1 MTKDK
6 IAQDAYRKLIYF
18 YKDKIKVHFKDFND
32 IFYNGLVI
40 DLNDAS
46 KIMILIENVKG
57 TIPIL
62 LEDVNPD
69 SICKYKE
76 VGEWAKDMAL

>member
-76 VGEWAKDMAL
+76 VGE